1 MHGATI
7 WQLQLEAS
15 WWTKCKHPV
24 ACMKWVYFVSA
35 VIPDSVNHVLSRHQ
49 SECFHDGVHSWFC
62 LGGCRSVESALWG
75 RTLQTTE
82 GFVKHIR
89 FDVSGKSSTETCY
102 YFISNDKMLRINFL
116 RIWNIFL
123 SVCMCL
129 QAYLKWVEMVGEES
143 RLPGL
148 DMDHKQLFF
157 LNFAQV
163 S

>member
-49 SECFHDGVHSWFC
+49 SECFHDGVWFC

-116 RIWNIFL
+116 RIWNIFFVYVFTGL
-123 SVCMCL
+123 SKVGGDGGWRISATWSRHGS
-129 QAYLKWVEMVGEES
+129 QAT
-143 RLPGL
+143 
-148 DMDHKQLFF
+148 F
-157 LNFAQV
+157 L